1 MYEMMA
7 ISPEAFEIA
16 DRLTLLMEEHE
27 PPVTRSELANA
38 IGCAKSTISRYC
50 DGTGS
55 VAFIFAIRIARFFNV
70 SLDYLVG
77 LTDNKE
83 IPQWEKP
90 GEHKHSEHWH
100 LKSICKRCY
109 YRREMVGLAGLC
121 GFDLE
126 YDNKAC
132 HYPLDTGKFR
142 EIEATDMECPY
153 FRPKRRERK
162 VVPPAWDKMKSD
174 ENI

>member
-1 MYEMMA
+1 MYEITA
-7 ISPEAFEIA
+7 ITPETFKIA
-16 DRLTLLMEEHE
+16 NRLTLLMEERE
-27 PPVTRSELANA
+27 PQVTRAELADA
-38 IGCAKSTISRYC
+38 IGCAKATISRYC

-55 VAFIFAIRIARFFNV
+55 VAFIFAIRIARFFGV

-77 LTDNKE
+77 LTDSKE
-83 IPQWEKP
+83 LPQWQKTE
-90 GEHKHSEHWH
+90 ENKHSKHWH
-100 LKSICKRCY
+100 LKNICKRCY
-109 YRREMVGLAGLC
+109 YRREMVGLVGIAGL
-121 GFDLE
+121 DIE

-132 HYPLDTGKFR
+132 HYALDTGKFR

-162 VVPPAWDKMKSD
+162 VVPPAWDKMKND